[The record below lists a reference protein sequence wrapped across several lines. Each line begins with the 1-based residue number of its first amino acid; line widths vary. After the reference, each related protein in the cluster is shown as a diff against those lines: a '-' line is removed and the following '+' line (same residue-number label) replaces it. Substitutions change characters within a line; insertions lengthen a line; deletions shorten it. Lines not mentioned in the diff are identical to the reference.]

1 MAMRQS
7 AAALLLGCCVA
18 FASPAHADEVKLT
31 RNDLTLNAALTVAP
45 GKRLQDGAVLLVH
58 GLLASDDME
67 IIQNLQKLLAARG
80 FSSLAPTLSLGIDDR
95 HGMYDCSVPQRHT
108 EADADGEIGAWLGWL
123 KDHGAPHVVLAGH
136 SNGATEV
143 ARYAAAHDDP
153 TITALV
159 LVAPRTWTEGRAAAE
174 YEQAHNMPLATELA
188 YAQALVSSGN
198 NDATL
203 EDVGFLSCDHATVTA
218 ASFLSYYGDDRTRD
232 TPSVLPEIDA
242 PVLVVAAGN
251 DQVVRDLPLRMQL
264 LVDNTHV
271 SLVTVAGADHLFH
284 DPYAEEAVTAIAKFL
299 QDRIPR

>member
-1 MAMRQS
+1 MRRRP
-7 AAALLLGCCVA
+7 AALLIGCCMLFA
-18 FASPAHADEVKLT
+18 FPTRADEVKLT

-45 GKRLQDGAVLLVH
+45 GKRLQDGAILLLH

-67 IIQNLQKLLAARG
+67 IIQSLQKLLAAHG

-123 KDHGAPHVVLAGH
+123 KDHGAPRVVLAGH
-136 SNGATEV
+136 SNGGTEV
-143 ARYAAAHDDP
+143 ARYAAAHDDSA
-153 TITALV
+153 IAALV
-159 LVAPRTWTEGRAAAE
+159 LLAPRTWTAGQGAAD
-174 YEQAHNMPLATELA
+174 YERTHNMPLITELA

-218 ASFLSYYGDDRTRD
+218 GSFLSYYGDDRTRD

-242 PVLVVAAGN
+242 PVLVVAAGK
-251 DQVVRDLPLRMQL
+251 DQVVRDLPARMQP
-264 LVDNTHV
+264 LVDQTHV
-271 SLVTVAGADHLFH
+271 SLVTVADADHLFH
-284 DPYAEEAVTAIAKFL
+284 DLYAEDAVEAIAKFL
-299 QDRIPR
+299 QDKVPR